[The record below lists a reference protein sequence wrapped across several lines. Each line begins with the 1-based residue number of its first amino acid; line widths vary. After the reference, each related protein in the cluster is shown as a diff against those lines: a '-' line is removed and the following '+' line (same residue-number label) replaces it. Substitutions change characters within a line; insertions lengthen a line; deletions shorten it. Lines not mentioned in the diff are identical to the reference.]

1 MEPDAASPTEVKAMP
16 LPHGLNHNKNHTKG
30 HKTTP
35 QTPGAQSDFSF
46 SFMCK
51 KTTLKT
57 KRPAIME
64 KALA

>member
-1 MEPDAASPTEVKAMP
+1 MP
-16 LPHGLNHNKNHTKG
+16 LPHGLNNNNKNHQRGTKPP
-30 HKTTP
+30 HKP
-35 QTPGAQSDFSF
+35 LAHAAGSLGPSAQSDFSF